1 MLTIFY
7 LLFPLLALSVDLL
20 MIIKWIVVKLE
31 IHRLRMPSLRPP
43 VSTFNLNNICL
54 HAGIFYYFN
63 EKKRKKEK
71 NYLIQ
76 RLGIYLLFSFIQGS
90 WWWNEVENAVSA
102 IRNTPPTTGE
112 HIELGRFL
120 FARGYILL
128 FFEFL
133 IF

>member
-43 VSTFNLNNICL
+43 ASTFNLNDICL
-54 HAGIFYYFN
+54 RAGIFYYFN

-90 WWWNEVENAVSA
+90 W
-102 IRNTPPTTGE
+102 
-112 HIELGRFL
+112 
-120 FARGYILL
+120 
-128 FFEFL
+128 
-133 IF
+133 